1 MAEIFGTESQIA
13 GARYRET
20 SVPDPGSPTA
30 RVDGVLPDVVVLS
43 MTFSGNERFAVPDES
58 ETVGGSD
65 SLELCNAFV
74 AALPIADASV
84 AVLAGFGARLSLYS
98 TDAIAARVDELQFEL
113 GEGPQLSVSRFGNSM
128 GIPDV
133 AQHLHH
139 EWPVFGAALH
149 ELWHASGC
157 R

>member
-1 MAEIFGTESQIA
+1 
-13 GARYRET
+13 
-20 SVPDPGSPTA
+20 
-30 RVDGVLPDVVVLS
+30 

-65 SLELCNAFV
+65 PLELCNAFV

-113 GEGPQLSVSRFGNSM
+113 GEGPQFVSRFGNFM

-139 EWPVFGAALH
+139 
-149 ELWHASGC
+149 
-157 R
+157 

>member
-1 MAEIFGTESQIA
+1 M
-13 GARYRET
+13 
-20 SVPDPGSPTA
+20 
-30 RVDGVLPDVVVLS
+30 PDVVVLS

-65 SLELCNAFV
+65 PLELCNAFV

-84 AVLAGFGARLSLYS
+84 AVLAGFGARLSLCS

-113 GEGPQLSVSRFGNSM
+113 GEGPQFSVSRFGNFM
-128 GIPDV
+128 GVPDV